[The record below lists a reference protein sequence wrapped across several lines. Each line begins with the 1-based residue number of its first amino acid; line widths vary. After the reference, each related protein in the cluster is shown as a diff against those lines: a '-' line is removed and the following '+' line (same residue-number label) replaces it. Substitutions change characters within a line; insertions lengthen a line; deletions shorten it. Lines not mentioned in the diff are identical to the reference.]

1 MAMSS
6 WQNIKAED
14 LDLDG
19 DEINIHYD
27 DDSSGALYLVV
38 KVKDIKKL
46 LAVRDERNEES
57 VCYCAEINSRNC
69 PKHQNSEES
78 ADYTK
83 PEWGGWKIISDMLD
97 NPDENGIYPTSKA
110 YQQLYDFVVSQK
122 QQAIQAERTRIIKAL
137 KGLKK
142 EKHDHISDFIP
153 EDHDDYRWALRDISA
168 DIALAYNSAID
179 QAIKAVEEKE

>member
-1 MAMSS
+1 MSS

-137 KGLKK
+137 EGLRPVRLPNSETDKYSTAK
-142 EKHDHISDFIP
+142 YQHYLGIIDGKNL
-153 EDHDDYRWALRDISA
+153 AL
-168 DIALAYNSAID
+168 D
-179 QAIKAVEEKE
+179 QAIKAVGGIR